1 MVCGS
6 RRRRNESFQYTQSI
20 VFLASEG
27 RIVVYAVV
35 RMELMEEAIMKV
47 DILTREYP
55 PHVYGGAGVHVEELA
70 KVLAE
75 RIDVTVRAFDGP
87 RESEAAQHDERG
99 SLRVIGYDVPTEL
112 DGDNAAIR
120 TFGVDLQMANDVDG
134 ELVHAHTWYTCL
146 AGRMAQL
153 LHDVPLVITA
163 HSLEPFRPW
172 KREQLGGGYNLSSWA
187 ERDAYEHADRI
198 IAVSG
203 GMREDILA
211 AYPNVDPN
219 KVVVVHN
226 GITLADFETPAPD
239 DTGWAVFDR
248 YHIDRD
254 KPTLLFVGRITRQ
267 KGLPYL
273 LQALHFV
280 DPDIQVVL
288 CAGAPDTP
296 EIGKEVKEAVAR
308 LNEERGNII
317 WIEEMLPKHELNALE
332 HGCDAFICPSIYE
345 PLGIVNLEAM
355 ACGLPVVATAT
366 GGIPEVVVD
375 GVTGYLVPIEQ
386 KHDGTGTPTN
396 PERFVH
402 DLADAINEMFADPQ
416 RAKDMGKRGR
426 ERARDKF
433 SWESIADQTV
443 AVYRSVLEERA
454 AQGE

>member
-1 MVCGS
+1 
-6 RRRRNESFQYTQSI
+6 
-20 VFLASEG
+20 
-27 RIVVYAVV
+27 
-35 RMELMEEAIMKV
+35 MKV

-55 PHVYGGAGVHVEELA
+55 PHVYGGAGVHAEELS

-87 RESEAAQHDERG
+87 RTPGDIPAIAGTDPKG
-99 SLRVIGYDVPTEL
+99 SLNLVGYDIPAEL
-112 DGDNAAIR
+112 KDANAALK
-120 TFGVDLQMANDVDG
+120 TFGVDLQIANDVDAD
-134 ELVHAHTWYTCL
+134 LVHVHTWYACL
-146 AGRMAQL
+146 AGRLAQQ
-153 LHDVPLVITA
+153 LHEVPLVITA

-187 ERDAYEHADRI
+187 EKDAYEHADCI

-226 GITLADFETPAPD
+226 GITMADFATPAPD
-239 DTGWAVFDR
+239 DAGWKVFER
-248 YHIDRD
+248 YHIDRS
-254 KPTLLFVGRITRQ
+254 KPTLL

-273 LQALHFV
+273 LKALHLI
-280 DPDIQVVL
+280 DPGIQVVL

-296 EIGKEVKEAVAR
+296 EIAEEVKTAFAK
-308 LNEERGNII
+308 LDEERGNII
-317 WIEEMLPKHELNALE
+317 WIEEMLPKPELNALE

-355 ACGLPVVATAT
+355 ACGLPVVASAT

-375 GVTGYLVPIEQ
+375 GETGYLVPIDQ
-386 KHDGTGTPTN
+386 LHDGTGTPTD
-396 PERFVH
+396 PDKFV
-402 DLADAINEMFADPQ
+402 ADMAAAIDKVMADPEL
-416 RAKDMGKRGR
+416 AKKMGQAGY
-426 ERARDKF
+426 ERARDHF

-443 AVYRSVLEERA
+443 QVYRDVLAERR
-454 AQGE
+454 

>member
-1 MVCGS
+1 M
-6 RRRRNESFQYTQSI
+6 
-20 VFLASEG
+20 FLTSEG

-87 RESEAAQHDERG
+87 RESEAAQHDGRG
-99 SLRVIGYDVPTEL
+99 SLHVIGYDVPTEL

-239 DTGWAVFDR
+239 DAGWAVFDR

-416 RAKDMGKRGR
+416 RAKDMGERGR

-454 AQGE
+454 AQRE

>member
-1 MVCGS
+1 
-6 RRRRNESFQYTQSI
+6 
-20 VFLASEG
+20 
-27 RIVVYAVV
+27 
-35 RMELMEEAIMKV
+35 MELMEEAIMKV

-120 TFGVDLQMANDVDG
+120 TFSVDLQMANDVDG

-332 HGCDAFICPSIYE
+332 HGCVAFICPSIYE

>member
-1 MVCGS
+1 
-6 RRRRNESFQYTQSI
+6 
-20 VFLASEG
+20 
-27 RIVVYAVV
+27 
-35 RMELMEEAIMKV
+35 MELMEEAIMKV

-112 DGDNAAIR
+112 DGDNAAIQ

-134 ELVHAHTWYTCL
+134 ELVHAHTWYTCF

-375 GVTGYLVPIEQ
+375 RVTGYLVPIEQ